1 MHSGSFC
8 CYFRLNIFWTAR
20 KMLLCVYSRI
30 WFIWEN
36 FPNSKYWANSKLI
49 GSRVVVIIEIIYRIT
64 WISIPHWNIRRRG
77 YRAKSIS
84 HWMNGWQSH
93 SDSGNTRLPQ
103 SIEIESMVT
112 AIDREIAIT
121 AIITAQ
127 NRENNRELHCGDS
140 SAIELSFPLKPK
152 SKNLYRGAYQMNRT
166 NVTIGCGWE
175 RESEFCIW
183 QYFVWKNRC
192 LM

>member
-1 MHSGSFC
+1 MHWKISKIENSNIDRSTANWSLKFLEKNKLLKVWVHSGSFLLLFSAK
-8 CYFRLNIFWTAR
+8 YFWAAR
-20 KMLLCVYSRI
+20 KMLLCVYLRI

-36 FPNSKYWANSKLI
+36 FPNGKYWANSKLI
-49 GSRVVVIIEIIYRIT
+49 ESRVVVVIEIIYRIT

-84 HWMNGWQSH
+84 HCMNGWQSH

-103 SIEIESMVT
+103 SIEIESTVT

-127 NRENNRELHCGDS
+127 NRESNRELHCGDS
-140 SAIELSFPLKPK
+140 SAIELSF
-152 SKNLYRGAYQMNRT
+152 
-166 NVTIGCGWE
+166 
-175 RESEFCIW
+175 
-183 QYFVWKNRC
+183 
-192 LM
+192 

>member
-1 MHSGSFC
+1 MHWKISEIENSNIDRSTANWSLKFLVKNKLLKVCTAEVFC

-30 WFIWEN
+30 WFIREN

-49 GSRVVVIIEIIYRIT
+49 ESRVVVIIEIIYRIT

-93 SDSGNTRLPQ
+93 SDSGN
-103 SIEIESMVT
+103 SES
-112 AIDREIAIT
+112 IT
-121 AIITAQ
+121 AI
-127 NRENNRELHCGDS
+127 HD
-140 SAIELSFPLKPK
+140 
-152 SKNLYRGAYQMNRT
+152 YRNQ
-166 NVTIGCGWE
+166 
-175 RESEFCIW
+175 
-183 QYFVWKNRC
+183 
-192 LM
+192 